1 MMQNKLLIAWNSLQA
16 QQQKI
21 IKIICVVV
29 PILFT
34 IIYLVNIYEK
44 ISIKKRTLAIAE
56 DNFTYVL
63 EKAQNFQA
71 FSLAKESLSR
81 FPEKN
86 DFIFSESTR
95 FNLIN
100 FQLGSEEKMPFISF
114 KNDSV
119 TNFSKFLESL
129 TQHPE
134 INISRI
140 IIVPIKSSYQVRVYF
155 GTV

>member
-63 EKAQNFQA
+63 EKAQNFHA

-100 FQLGSEEKMPFISF
+100 FVLLAPLF
-114 KNDSV
+114 
-119 TNFSKFLESL
+119 
-129 TQHPE
+129 
-134 INISRI
+134 
-140 IIVPIKSSYQVRVYF
+140 
-155 GTV
+155 